1 MTELTNGASATPQ
14 EEEDISLI
22 DILTIIG
29 QQKSL
34 IIGLTLASAL
44 LAVIVSLLMTPVFT
58 ARTLVMP
65 PQQQQSS
72 AASSLA
78 SLSALAGVASST
90 IGIKSPDDMYV
101 SFMTSEGF
109 QKKIIDHFNL
119 MDRYHCPFVI
129 DCRQSLSQ
137 HARIVSV
144 KKSSLMSIE
153 VDDVDPVFAANM
165 ANTFVEELSILLG
178 RLAVTEA
185 QQRRLYF
192 ENQIKK
198 TQDDLSLAETQFRN
212 AQHRSGLQLPT
223 VEAETGVKAI
233 AEMHGQIAAR
243 EIQLQALKSY
253 ATKENN
259 DVKKL
264 VTELAAMKMHLLK
277 LERGSLDTSNPQSIQ
292 QEAIQSYRNMKVQES
307 MLEAFAKQYEL
318 AKVDESK
325 EDPLVQVVD
334 PATPPERRSSPKR
347 IQLVVISAL
356 SGFVFS
362 TLLAFLINMLRNTA
376 QSPEGRAKLHTLK
389 RAWWI

>member
-1 MTELTNGASATPQ
+1 MTELTNGASATPP
-14 EEEDISLI
+14 EEEEISLI

-44 LAVIVSLLMTPVFT
+44 FAVITSLSMTPVFT
-58 ARTLVMP
+58 ARTLVIP

-78 SLSALAGVASST
+78 SLGALAGVASST
-90 IGIKSPDDMYV
+90 IGIKSPDDMYI
-101 SFMTSEGF
+101 SFMTSESF

-137 HARIVSV
+137 HARIVSD
-144 KKSSLMSIE
+144 KKSSLIAIE

-165 ANTFVEELSILLG
+165 ANTFVEELGTLLG

-223 VEAETGVKAI
+223 VEAETGVKTI

-243 EIQLQALKSY
+243 ELQLQALKSY
-253 ATKENN
+253 VTKENN

-264 VTELAAMKMHLLK
+264 ITELAAMKMHLLK
-277 LERGSLDTSNPQSIQ
+277 LERGSLDTLNPQSIQ

-325 EDPLVQVVD
+325 EGPLVQVVD

-347 IQLVVISAL
+347 TQLVLNSAL
-356 SGFVFS
+356 GGFVFS
-362 TLLAFLINMLRNTA
+362 TLLAFLRNMLRNTA
-376 QSPEGRAKLHTLK
+376 QSSEGRAKLHALK

>member
-78 SLSALAGVASST
+78 SLSALAGVASGA
-90 IGIKSPDDMYV
+90 IGIKSPDEMYV
-101 SFMTSEGF
+101 SFMTSESF

-119 MDRYHCPFVI
+119 MDRYHCQFVI

-137 HARIVSV
+137 HARIVTD
-144 KKSSLMSIE
+144 KKSSLIAIE

>member
-44 LAVIVSLLMTPVFT
+44 LAVISSLSMTPVFT

-137 HARIVSV
+137 HARIVSD

-165 ANTFVEELSILLG
+165 ANTFVEELGTLLG

-185 QQRRLYF
+185 QQRRIYF

-223 VEAETGVKAI
+223 VEAETGVKTI

-243 EIQLQALKSY
+243 ELQLQALKSY
-253 ATKENN
+253 ATQENN

>member
-78 SLSALAGVASST
+78 SLGALAGVASST

-137 HARIVSV
+137 HARIVSD

-165 ANTFVEELSILLG
+165 ANTFVDELGTLLG

-223 VEAETGVKAI
+223 VEAETGLKAI

-253 ATKENN
+253 ATQENN

-325 EDPLVQVVD
+325 EGPLVQVVD
-334 PATPPERRSSPKR
+334 SATPPERRSSPKR
-347 IQLVVISAL
+347 TQLVVNSAL
-356 SGFVFS
+356 GGFVFS
-362 TLLAFLINMLRNTA
+362 TLLAFLRNMLRNTA
-376 QSPEGRAKLHTLK
+376 QSSEGRAKLHALK

>member
-78 SLSALAGVASST
+78 SLGALAGVASST

-137 HARIVSV
+137 HARIVSD

>member
-1 MTELTNGASATPQ
+1 MTELTNGASATLQ

-44 LAVIVSLLMTPVFT
+44 LAVIVSLSMTPVFT
-58 ARTLVMP
+58 ARTLLMP

-101 SFMTSEGF
+101 LFMTSESF

-119 MDRYHCPFVI
+119 MDRYHCPFVV

-137 HARIVSV
+137 HARIVSD
-144 KKSSLMSIE
+144 KKSSLISIE

-165 ANTFVEELSILLG
+165 ANTFVEELGTLLG

-198 TQDDLSLAETQFRN
+198 TQDELSLAETQFRN

-223 VEAETGVKAI
+223 VEAETGVKTI

-243 EIQLQALKSY
+243 ELQLQALKSY
-253 ATKENN
+253 VTQENN

-325 EDPLVQVVD
+325 EAPLVQVVD

-347 IQLVVISAL
+347 TQFVLNSAL
-356 SGFVFS
+356 CGFVFS
-362 TLLAFLINMLRNTA
+362 TLLAFLRNKLRNTN
-376 QSPEGRAKLHTLK
+376 QSPEGRAKLNALK
-389 RAWWI
+389 RAWFI

>member
-1 MTELTNGASATPQ
+1 MTELTNGASATPP
-14 EEEDISLI
+14 EEEEISLI

-34 IIGLTLASAL
+34 IIGLTLASAI

-78 SLSALAGVASST
+78 SLGALSGVASST

-101 SFMTSEGF
+101 SFMTSESF

-137 HARIVSV
+137 HARIVSD
-144 KKSSLMSIE
+144 KKSSLIAIE

-165 ANTFVEELSILLG
+165 ANTFVEELGTLLG

-223 VEAETGVKAI
+223 VEAETGVKTI

-243 EIQLQALKSY
+243 ELQLQALKSY
-253 ATKENN
+253 VTKENN

-264 VTELAAMKMHLLK
+264 ITELAAMKMHLLK

-325 EDPLVQVVD
+325 EGPLVQVVD

-347 IQLVVISAL
+347 TQLVLNSAL
-356 SGFVFS
+356 GGFVFS
-362 TLLAFLINMLRNTA
+362 TLLAFLRNMLRNTA
-376 QSPEGRAKLHTLK
+376 QSSEGRAKLHALK

>member
-137 HARIVSV
+137 HARIVSD

>member
-78 SLSALAGVASST
+78 SLGALAGVASST

-137 HARIVSV
+137 HARIVSD

-165 ANTFVEELSILLG
+165 ANTFVDELGTLLG

-253 ATKENN
+253 ATQENN

-325 EDPLVQVVD
+325 EGPLVQVVD
-334 PATPPERRSSPKR
+334 SATPPERRSSPKR
-347 IQLVVISAL
+347 TQLVVNSAL
-356 SGFVFS
+356 GGFVFS
-362 TLLAFLINMLRNTA
+362 TLLAFLRNMVRNTA
-376 QSPEGRAKLHTLK
+376 QSSEGRAKLHALK

>member
-44 LAVIVSLLMTPVFT
+44 LAVIASLSMTPVFT

-78 SLSALAGVASST
+78 SLGALAGVASST

-137 HARIVSV
+137 HARIVSD

-165 ANTFVEELSILLG
+165 ANTFVDELGTLLG

-223 VEAETGVKAI
+223 VEAETGLKAI

-325 EDPLVQVVD
+325 EGPLVQVVD
-334 PATPPERRSSPKR
+334 SATPPERRSSPKR
-347 IQLVVISAL
+347 TQLVVNSAL
-356 SGFVFS
+356 GGFVFS
-362 TLLAFLINMLRNTA
+362 TLLAFLRNMLRNTA
-376 QSPEGRAKLHTLK
+376 QSSEGRAKLHALK

>member
-1 MTELTNGASATPQ
+1 MTELTNGASATPP
-14 EEEDISLI
+14 EEEEISLI

-78 SLSALAGVASST
+78 SLGALAGVASST

-101 SFMTSEGF
+101 SFMTSESF

-137 HARIVSV
+137 HARIVSD

-165 ANTFVEELSILLG
+165 ANTFVEELSTLLG

-198 TQDDLSLAETQFRN
+198 TQDELSLAETQFRN

-223 VEAETGVKAI
+223 VEAETGVKTI

-253 ATKENN
+253 ATQENN

-277 LERGSLDTSNPQSIQ
+277 IERGSLDTSNPQSIQ

-325 EDPLVQVVD
+325 ESTLVQVVD

-347 IQLVVISAL
+347 TQLVLTSAL
-356 SGFVFS
+356 CGFVFS
-362 TLLAFLINMLRNTA
+362 TLLAFLRNMLRNTA
-376 QSPEGRAKLHTLK
+376 QSSEGRAKLHALK

>member
-14 EEEDISLI
+14 EEDDISLI
-22 DILTIIG
+22 HILTIIG

-78 SLSALAGVASST
+78 SLGALSGVASST

-101 SFMTSEGF
+101 SFMTSESF

-119 MDRYHCPFVI
+119 IDRYHCPFVI

-137 HARIVSV
+137 HARTVSD

-165 ANTFVEELSILLG
+165 ANTFVEELSTLLG

-198 TQDDLSLAETQFRN
+198 TQDELSLAETQFRN

-253 ATKENN
+253 ATQENN

-277 LERGSLDTSNPQSIQ
+277 IERGSLDTSNPQSIQ

-325 EDPLVQVVD
+325 EGPLVQVVD

-347 IQLVVISAL
+347 TQLVLISAL
-356 SGFVFS
+356 CGLVFS
-362 TLLAFLINMLRNTA
+362 TLLAFLRNMLRNTA
-376 QSPEGRAKLHTLK
+376 QSSEGRAKLHALK
-389 RAWWI
+389 RAWWN

>member
-14 EEEDISLI
+14 EEDDISLI
-22 DILTIIG
+22 HILTIIG

-78 SLSALAGVASST
+78 SLGALSGVASST

-101 SFMTSEGF
+101 SFMTSESF

-137 HARIVSV
+137 HARIVSD

-165 ANTFVEELSILLG
+165 ANTFVEELSTLLG

-198 TQDDLSLAETQFRN
+198 TQDELSLAETQFRN

-223 VEAETGVKAI
+223 VEAETGVKTI
-233 AEMHGQIAAR
+233 AEMHGQIAGR
-243 EIQLQALKSY
+243 ELQLQALKSY
-253 ATKENN
+253 ATQENN

-325 EDPLVQVVD
+325 EGPLVQVVD

-347 IQLVVISAL
+347 TQLVLISAL
-356 SGFVFS
+356 CGLVFS
-362 TLLAFLINMLRNTA
+362 TLLAFLRNMLRNTA
-376 QSPEGRAKLHTLK
+376 QSSEGRAKLHALK
-389 RAWWI
+389 RAWWN

>member
-1 MTELTNGASATPQ
+1 MTELTNGASATPP
-14 EEEDISLI
+14 EEEEISLI

-44 LAVIVSLLMTPVFT
+44 FAVITSLSMTPVFT
-58 ARTLVMP
+58 ARTLVIP

-78 SLSALAGVASST
+78 SLGALAGVASST

-137 HARIVSV
+137 HARIVSD

-318 AKVDESK
+318 AKVEESK
-325 EDPLVQVVD
+325 EGPLVQVVD
-334 PATPPERRSSPKR
+334 PATPPEIRSSPKR
-347 IQLVVISAL
+347 TQLVLNSAL
-356 SGFVFS
+356 CGFVFS
-362 TLLAFLINMLRNTA
+362 TILAFLKTMLRNTA
-376 QSPEGRAKLHTLK
+376 QSSQGRAKLHALK

>member
-78 SLSALAGVASST
+78 SLGALAGVASST

-137 HARIVSV
+137 HARIVSD

-325 EDPLVQVVD
+325 EGPLVQVVD
-334 PATPPERRSSPKR
+334 SATPPERRSSPKR
-347 IQLVVISAL
+347 TQLVVNSAL
-356 SGFVFS
+356 GGFVFS
-362 TLLAFLINMLRNTA
+362 TLLAFLRNMLRNTA
-376 QSPEGRAKLHTLK
+376 QSSEGRAKLHALK